1 MVVTRTLI
9 FVVVFC
15 ALPVSKMDCYAWV
28 QVQMLLNIMDNG
40 LSTNHIVAVGY
51 ITNKESGEFLSLM
64 EEHSLVT
71 KGRVLGATGYIQA
84 HLEFNASDS

>member
-1 MVVTRTLI
+1 MVVTGTLI

-15 ALPVSKMDCYAWV
+15 ALPVSKVDCYAWV

-71 KGRVLGATGYIQA
+71 KGAWSHWIHPSTLGIQC
-84 HLEFNASDS
+84 F

>member
-1 MVVTRTLI
+1 MVVTGTLI

-51 ITNKESGEFLSLM
+51 IRDKESGGILITYE
-64 EEHSLVT
+64 
-71 KGRVLGATGYIQA
+71 GAFTS
-84 HLEFNASDS
+84 HKR